1 VAIWSTTLTVGARGN
16 LRSNEDSSGSL
27 RTAGTVRAGEVGLKV
42 GPIVPGK
49 KSSHAGKSKLYQ
61 ADSVVKEKPL
71 SYMPPAGR
79 GGVGRVVECAGS
91 VGPSATCTKPDMLD
105 FTCNPRR

>member
-1 VAIWSTTLTVGARGN
+1 MGI

-27 RTAGTVRAGEVGLKV
+27 KTSRTVWAGEVV
-42 GPIVPGK
+42 SEVSPIVPGK

-79 GGVGRVVECAGS
+79 VGVGRVVECKESA
-91 VGPSATCTKPDMLD
+91 GPSATCTKPDMLG
-105 FTCNPRR
+105 FTCNSRR